1 MNEEYYRRML
11 KSIHDRLM
19 KLHDEVEGDAQF
31 DIEGMLID
39 IEDLESGAVPSSITD
54 EEWELRFD
62 ADDEEDE
69 E

>member
-31 DIEGMLID
+31 DIESILID
-39 IEDLESGAVPSSITD
+39 IEDLESGALPSSITD
-54 EEWELRFD
+54 EEWELRFTE
-62 ADDEEDE
+62 AEEDGDE
-69 E
+69 